1 MRTVGNTKIQI
12 FSFESTYGPKDE
24 KANILVKY
32 YKRQIWR
39 NESEHKFFS
48 QQNILVQN
56 WSFAAMCKNNWNPL
70 FSYENVLITF
80 SCQFVIENKQIS
92 QICCKCQFFF
102 LLSFCFV
109 FRNFNEDMFC
119 LQKTIC
125 ACSWTCINT
134 ILMVGIKTTVI
145 TYYLL

>member
-102 LLSFCFV
+102 
-109 FRNFNEDMFC
+109 FC
-119 LQKTIC
+119 LFVLFLEILTKIC
-125 ACSWTCINT
+125 FASRKQYV
-134 ILMVGIKTTVI
+134 LVLEHV
-145 TYYLL
+145 

>member
-32 YKRQIWR
+32 YLRQILR
-39 NESEHKFFS
+39 NESEHNFFS

-102 LLSFCFV
+102 
-109 FRNFNEDMFC
+109 FC
-119 LQKTIC
+119 LFVLFLEILTKIC
-125 ACSWTCINT
+125 FASRKQYV
-134 ILMVGIKTTVI
+134 LVLEHV
-145 TYYLL
+145 